1 MRKEEEL
8 LKSSESETY
17 CFKLI
22 KTACLSFH
30 KVKQVGYSFVVRAKG
45 LEPPRRKAP
54 DPKSGTSTNSAT
66 PAKCGANVC
75 HLFYTYNIAAKS
87 FKLFPERIN
96 TSEVQN
102 SVPDKPDEL
111 PRQKQVLRRC
121 RPS

>member
-8 LKSSESETY
+8 FKSSESETY

-22 KTACLSFH
+22 KTACLPFF
-30 KVKQVGYSFVVRAKG
+30 KVKQGGYSFVVRAKG

-75 HLFYTYNIAAKS
+75 DF
-87 FKLFPERIN
+87 FKPTIR
-96 TSEVQN
+96 
-102 SVPDKPDEL
+102 
-111 PRQKQVLRRC
+111 
-121 RPS
+121 

>member
-8 LKSSESETY
+8 LKSSQSETC

-22 KTACLSFH
+22 KTACLSFF
-30 KVKQVGYSFVVRAKG
+30 KVKQGGYSFVVRAKG

-75 HLFYTYNIAAKS
+75 QFFNTYNSTLKYIWK
-87 FKLFPERIN
+87 E
-96 TSEVQN
+96 TS
-102 SVPDKPDEL
+102 
-111 PRQKQVLRRC
+111 
-121 RPS
+121 

>member
-8 LKSSESETY
+8 FKSSGSETY

-22 KTACLSFH
+22 KTACLSFL
-30 KVKQVGYSFVVRAKG
+30 KVKQGGYSFFVRAKG

-75 HLFYTYNIAAKS
+75 HLFYTYNTTAKS
-87 FKLFPERIN
+87 FKLFSGRIK
-96 TSEVQN
+96 
-102 SVPDKPDEL
+102 D
-111 PRQKQVLRRC
+111 
-121 RPS
+121 

>member
-8 LKSSESETY
+8 LESSQSETC

-22 KTACLSFH
+22 KTACLSFF
-30 KVKQVGYSFVVRAKG
+30 KVKQGGYFSVVRAKG

-75 HLFYTYNIAAKS
+75 EFFNTYNSTLKS
-87 FKLFPERIN
+87 FWLDKIWR
-96 TSEVQN
+96 N
-102 SVPDKPDEL
+102 SNYRSSKFW
-111 PRQKQVLRRC
+111 PR
-121 RPS
+121 